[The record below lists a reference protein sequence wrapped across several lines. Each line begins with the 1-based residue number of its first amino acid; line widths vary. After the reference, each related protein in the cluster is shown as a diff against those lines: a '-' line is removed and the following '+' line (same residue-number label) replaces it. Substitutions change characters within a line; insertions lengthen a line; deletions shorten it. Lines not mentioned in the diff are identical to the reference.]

1 MDVGVDE
8 PVDGRWMTHAELAQA
23 RGISTASAIKL
34 ALRHRWRKQK
44 DNRGTLRCL
53 VPTEFTNPNRDT
65 GAVAA
70 ADGGVDASAAIA
82 ALQAAVTMLGDQ
94 LTHERTRADTAQT
107 RLDDLQ
113 AKLVDTQAE
122 LAAAMEV
129 ADRSSAELEA
139 AQMALSEAQADAA
152 ELRQAE
158 AARAG
163 KGRLARLRQA
173 WRG

>member
-1 MDVGVDE
+1 MDAGVDE
-8 PVDGRWMTHAELAQA
+8 TVDGRWMTHAELAQA

-53 VPTEFTNPNRDT
+53 VPTEFTNPKPDT

-70 ADGGVDASAAIA
+70 ADGRADASTAIA

-94 LTHERTRADTAQT
+94 LTHERTRADVAQG

-113 AKLVDTQAE
+113 CKLADTQAE

-129 ADRSSAELEA
+129 ADRSAAELQA
-139 AQMALSEAQADAA
+139 VRMALSEAEADAA

-158 AARAG
+158 DARKG
-163 KGRLARLRQA
+163 RGRLARLRDA